1 MRDDPLIIGAL
12 GGSGTRMVTRLVTVA
27 GVFMGGWVN
36 EAEDSEPIQH
46 FYKAWLRQYLAQG
59 GNLGSFEFDAAE
71 KDFRRALDAHRTG
84 IHSPDAAWGAKVPRS
99 ILMLGFWQQLFPR
112 FRFIHVVRNG
122 LDMVY
127 SSDHRQRDMVGDLM
141 LSERERADDEVS
153 QAMTYWCRVNMAA
166 ADFGEQHM
174 TGRYLRV
181 RYEDLCTRPIATVR
195 ELVEFASARPRDD
208 VINAVVGMISPS
220 ATRWREKPVAETDR
234 LASIGSVALERFGY
248 RTVGELLED

>member
-12 GGSGTRMVTRLVTVA
+12 GGSGTRVVARLVRAA

-46 FYKAWLRQYLAQG
+46 FYNAWLRHYLAQG
-59 GNLGSFEFDAAE
+59 GNLGSVELDDAE
-71 KDFRRALDAHRTG
+71 KDFHRALDAHRTG
-84 IHSPDAAWGAKVPRS
+84 IDSPDAAWGAKVPRS

-127 SSDHRQRDMVGDLM
+127 SSDHRQRNMVGDLM
-141 LSERERADDEVS
+141 LSESERADDEVF
-153 QAMTYWCRVNMAA
+153 QAMTYWCRVNIGA

-174 TGRYLRV
+174 AGRYLRV
-181 RYEDLCTRPIATVR
+181 RYEDLCARPNATVR
-195 ELVEFASARPRDD
+195 ELVEFAGACSRDD
-208 VINAVVGMISPS
+208 VMNTVVRMISPS

-234 LASIGSVALERFGY
+234 LASIGDVALGRFGY
-248 RTVGELLED
+248 TTVH